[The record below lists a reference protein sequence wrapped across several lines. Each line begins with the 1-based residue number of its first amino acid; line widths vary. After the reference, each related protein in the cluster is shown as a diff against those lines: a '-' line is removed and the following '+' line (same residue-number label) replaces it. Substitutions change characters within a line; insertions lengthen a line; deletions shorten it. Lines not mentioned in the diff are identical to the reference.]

1 MVIYKYNEKMGDF
14 MKKSTKNFLIGAGI
28 TAFAAGVAA
37 AYAISVKKLVEIA
50 LDREIPLATER
61 GKKLISGSDKLSEIA
76 EKLNDSAAEL
86 EKIPMD
92 IITLKASDGTELVGH
107 WYCPENAERVI
118 VAMHGWRSGW
128 SQDFGGISPFWH
140 ENNCAVLYAEQR
152 AQGSSGGDYIG
163 FGLLERY
170 DCDEWANWA
179 DERVGGKLP
188 IYLCGISMGATTVLM
203 ASGGN
208 LPESVQGI
216 IADCG
221 FTSPH
226 AIWKHVAEN
235 NLKIPYGL
243 YSAAA
248 NDLCMRKIKAEA
260 NSYSTTKALSE
271 NTVPVLFIHGTD
283 DRFVPIEMTYENYK
297 ACKAPKRLFIVPG
310 AEHGL
315 SYLEDKEGYENIIKK
330 FWREFDK

>member
-1 MVIYKYNEKMGDF
+1 
-14 MKKSTKNFLIGAGI
+14 MKKSTKNFLVGAGI
-28 TAFAAGVAA
+28 TALAAGVAA
-37 AYAISVKKLVEIA
+37 AYVISAKKLVEIA
-50 LDREIPLATER
+50 LDREIPTATER
-61 GKKLISGSDKLSEIA
+61 GKKLISGSDKLSELA
-76 EKLNDSAAEL
+76 ETINDAATEL
-86 EKIPMD
+86 EKITMER
-92 IITLKASDGTELVGH
+92 ITLEASDGTELVAH
-107 WYCPENAERVI
+107 WYCPDNPERVI

-128 SQDFGGISPFWH
+128 SQDFGGISPFWMA
-140 ENNCAVLYAEQR
+140 NNCAVLYAEQR

-170 DCDEWANWA
+170 DCAEWANWVN
-179 DERVGGKLP
+179 EKVEGSLP

-203 ASGGN
+203 ASGGE
-208 LPESVQGI
+208 LPKTVRGI

-226 AIWKHVAEN
+226 AIWKHVAES

-260 NSYSTTKALSE
+260 NSYSTTEALAE
-271 NTVPVLFIHGTD
+271 NKIPVLFIHGTD
-283 DRFVPIEMTYENYK
+283 DCFVPIEMTYENYK
-297 ACKAPKRLFIVPG
+297 AAVAVKRLFIVPG
-310 AEHGL
+310 AEHGT
-315 SYLEDKEGYENIIKK
+315 SYLEDKEGYEKAIKK